1 MNISN
6 IISKIL
12 FDIQK
17 SSTDTVTIRSN
28 IKIAEVLEALITLDS
43 IKTAAL
49 VFDKSDSAFENI
61 VRRNILPLFPTK
73 QRNVSWDNYLLS
85 ICNLKKCPKCLLF
98 KSLDTFYNDAKGK
111 ASWCKECTNIRTE
124 LARPK
129 FIIQNRLRSKKHYLN
144 NKHDYIFKS
153 SERRRLLYQAMPPWA
168 NLAKIKEVYRDC
180 PVGFHVDH
188 IIPLQG
194 ALVCGLHVETNLI
207 SIPAKDN
214 LTKGNKFTVD

>member
-1 MNISN
+1 MNVSA

-17 SSTDTVTIRSN
+17 SSNDTITIRSN

-49 VFDKSDSAFENI
+49 VFDKSESAFENI

-73 QRNVSWDNYLLS
+73 QRNVSWDNYLLG
-85 ICNLKKCPKCLLF
+85 ICNLKKCTKCSLF
-98 KSLDTFYNDAKGK
+98 KPLDTFYNDAKGK
-111 ASWCKECTNIRTE
+111 ASWCKECTDIRTE

-129 FIIQNRLRSKKHYLN
+129 FIIKNRLRSKKHYIN
-144 NKHDYIFKS
+144 NKHYYIFKS

-168 NLAKIKEVYRDC
+168 NLAKIKEIYKSC
-180 PVGFHVDH
+180 PKGFHVDH

-214 LTKGNKFTVD
+214 LIKGNKFTVD

>member
-1 MNISN
+1 MNISD

-12 FDIQK
+12 FDIKK

-85 ICNLKKCPKCLLF
+85 ICNLKKCPKCSLF

-153 SERRRLLYQAMPPWA
+153 SERRRLLYQAMPLWA
-168 NLAKIKEVYRDC
+168 NLAKIKEIYSSC
-180 PVGFHVDH
+180 PKGFHVDH